1 MAENAGEII
10 KIIGSDLHNKIYT
23 IRGQKVMLD
32 SDLALLYQVE
42 TKRINEAVS
51 RNKEKFPERFSWLL
65 NDIDMNYLRSQF
77 ATANVNTKSR
87 VNNRVFTE
95 QGVYMLA
102 TILRSK
108 VATEASI
115 AIMDAFV
122 IMRNCMNYDR
132 AFLYRDLSLLEE
144 KVDTNTKKI
153 NELFD
158 KFGSEVLP
166 KNYLFFEGQIY
177 DAYSLLMDI
186 LGAAEKEIIIIDNYV
201 DKSLLDMLRKIDV
214 EILVVSK
221 NINKTLKEKYESQYK
236 NISFLYNTS
245 FHDRFIIIDK
255 KKLYSSGASFKD
267 LGKKCFAI
275 NEMENEAELAEL
287 LAKIKENC

>member
-1 MAENAGEII
+1 MLIVI
-10 KIIGSDLHNKIYT
+10 KSIGGDLHNKIYT

-287 LAKIKENC
+287 LAKIKENVNQQG